1 MVIFSENDQP
11 EYLDSAS
18 LLHVRVLENEIDHL
32 KTLIRPHDTGHIHT
46 TINTLEWRLR
56 VIKGNE
62 N

>member
-1 MVIFSENDQP
+1 MEES
-11 EYLDSAS
+11 LDSAS

-56 VIKGNE
+56 VIQGKE